1 MIKTNQVNSL
11 KTILSV
17 ISRRRKNQ
25 LIILSFLTFFSSL
38 LEVFSIGAIFP
49 FVSVFLDPLTILNNE
64 YIKPLLVYF
73 EISKPEEIYF
83 PVTFGFFILTTI
95 SYSLKSLLIFLR
107 SKLSRIIN
115 YEISTLIYW
124 KIINESYQFHT
135 NQNSGDSLA
144 GLNYS
149 FTIAGSFLI
158 PILKTINSTL
168 ILLFAL
174 IGVLLL
180 KPLIGISI
188 LGCLF
193 VYYFTIGILTN
204 SILKSISFLQNE
216 NYSTIIKLVQESL
229 GAIKMIILNKSQ
241 SFYLKNYNRII
252 RDYLMTISKAEY
264 ISQFPKLFFEYLI
277 IILIIALTFIFKGK
291 ENITVIVPIII
302 TFVLAFQKLLP
313 EANILYDSITRLK
326 TKRAIIERVI
336 SYLKINQKSPFKK
349 EDKAPSINFK
359 NKIQL
364 KNLNFSYEKDKSL
377 ILSNI
382 NLTINKGQCLGIVGK
397 TGSGKSTLID
407 IISGLISPSLG
418 QIFVDN
424 LMLEAKNLEGWKQ
437 KISLVSQ
444 NIFLFDST
452 IEENITFN
460 GMDKNIN
467 YEKLHEVC
475 KIVQLNDFI
484 ENQQKGFQSI
494 VGENGVRISGGQ
506 KQRIGIARAL
516 YNASEILIFDEATS
530 ALDQQTESIV
540 MKNIIEYSKNLT
552 LIIIA
557 HRLTTLKYCNKI
569 VKVESGGLTEID
581 GYKALIKKKNK
592 N

>member
-1 MIKTNQVNSL
+1 MIRINQVNTF
-11 KTILSV
+11 KTIFNV
-17 ISRRRKNQ
+17 ISRRRKYQ
-25 LIILSFLTFFSSL
+25 LIILSLLTFLSSF

-49 FVSVFLDPLTILNNE
+49 FVSVFLDPLIILNNE
-64 YIKPLLVYF
+64 YVKPILVYL
-73 EISKPEEIYF
+73 EISKPVEIYF

-95 SYSLKSLLIFLR
+95 SYSLKSLLVYLR

-115 YEISTLIYW
+115 FEVSTLIYW

-144 GLNYS
+144 GINFS

-158 PILKTINSTL
+158 PILKAINSTL
-168 ILLFAL
+168 ILFFAFIGILILNPL
-174 IGVLLL
+174 IGV
-180 KPLIGISI
+180 SI
-188 LGCLF
+188 LGFLF
-193 VYYFTIGILTN
+193 VFYFTIGIMTN
-204 SILKSISFLQNE
+204 KILKSISFTQNE
-216 NYSTIIKLVQESL
+216 NYSKIFKLVKESL

-264 ISQFPKLFFEYLI
+264 ISQLPKLFFEYII
-277 IILIIALTFIFKGK
+277 IILIIVLTFTFKEK
-291 ENITVIVPIII
+291 ENITVIFPLFI

-326 TKRAIIERVI
+326 TKKAIIERVI
-336 SYLKINQKSPFKK
+336 SYLKINQKSPFKQ
-349 EDKAPSINFK
+349 EDKIPPINFK

-364 KNLNFSYEKDKSL
+364 KNLNFNYEKDNKL
-377 ILSNI
+377 ILSDI
-382 NLTINKGQCLGIVGK
+382 NLSINKGQCLGIVGK

-407 IISGLISPSLG
+407 IISGLISPTSG
-418 QIFVDN
+418 QILVDN
-424 LMLEAKNLEGWKQ
+424 VILEPKNIEGWKQ

-452 IEENITFN
+452 IEENIAFN
-460 GMDKNIN
+460 PMEKNIN

-506 KQRIGIARAL
+506 IQRIGIARAL
-516 YNASEILIFDEATS
+516 YNSSEILILDEATS
-530 ALDQQTESIV
+530 ALDEQTESIV
-540 MKNIIEYSKNLT
+540 MKNIIEYSNNLT

-569 VKVESGGLTEID
+569 VKVESKGLIEFD
-581 GYKALIKKKNK
+581 GYKSLIKKIKT
-592 N
+592 